1 MQKTTKTYIIREEKE
16 LDDIDISLIP
26 GDRVFFV

>member
-1 MQKTTKTYIIREEKE
+1 MQKTTKTYTIREEKE
-16 LDDIDISLIP
+16 LDYIDISLTP

>member
-1 MQKTTKTYIIREEKE
+1 MQKTTKTYTIREEKE
-16 LDDIDISLIP
+16 LDNIDISLTA

>member
-1 MQKTTKTYIIREEKE
+1 MQKTTKTYTIREEKE
-16 LDDIDISLIP
+16 LDNIDISLTI

>member
-1 MQKTTKTYIIREEKE
+1 MQKTTKTYTIREEKE
-16 LDDIDISLIP
+16 LDNINISLTP

>member
-1 MQKTTKTYIIREEKE
+1 MQKTTKTYTIREEKE
-16 LDDIDISLIP
+16 LDDIDISLTP